1 MVTLTPAQ
9 AREYRSRAVQ
19 FLTGLRFPATRAQVL
34 AHFTRKNTPMELME
48 DTMAL
53 PQGSFASAAEFA
65 DAVLAVHQR
74 RRPHTWTSREWEP
87 GD

>member
-1 MVTLTPAQ
+1 MVAPTPAR
-9 AREYRSRAVQ
+9 AKEYRARAIQ
-19 FLTGLRFPATRAQVL
+19 FLTGLRFPATTAQVL
-34 AHFTRKNTPMELME
+34 AHFTRKNTPMELLE

-53 PQGSFASAAEFA
+53 PERPFTSAVEFA
-65 DAVLAVHQR
+65 DAVLAVHQQ